1 MALGKITGKTT
12 TNNFKFTVEQ
22 ETKKFEYVQ
31 VHHKNYG
38 KILCQIIEI
47 ERDEEKETAFC
58 SVIGYKDED
67 KIRKPRI
74 PFEISA
80 EVELA
85 DDEFIKEIIKLESD
99 ESGAHIGKLDGK
111 EINVLLDLNKI
122 LTMHLSVLA
131 KSGAGKSYSVG
142 VILEEMISKN
152 IPLIVFDPHGE
163 YSTLKFKNDNK
174 DDLKK
179 LKTHNLK
186 PQAFPVQE
194 FGDPTVIPG
203 ARPIRLNNSSNQ
215 EEFMHL
221 LPNKLTNSQMA
232 LLYTSMKN
240 TNSTDFAAII
250 SALEAEESNAKWSVI
265 SMIEHLNSLNIFSDS
280 PISYNEFLK
289 PGCCS
294 IINMKGINP
303 DIQELIVYKIC
314 KDMFELRKKGKIP
327 PFFMIIEEAH
337 NYCPERS
344 FGETKAS
351 KIIRSI
357 ASEGRKFGLGL
368 CVISQ
373 RPARVDKSI
382 LSQCSTQFIL
392 KVTNPNDLKA
402 ITSSIEGITSSTEQE
417 VQNLPIGTALITGL
431 TEVPLFVNIRPRK
444 SMHGGKSQKM
454 IQSSNFIEK
463 VTAFQEKQVL
473 SIIKPTVFSKDL
485 QAKKRTILVPCYNFV
500 CTDNNVDFSL
510 LIEAVNGG
518 IVFDKDN
525 FKTKLLPDLKI
536 LDDKKI
542 NVLRFAFKKNK
553 FKEQDVLSSL
563 GLNLSITEELKSLV
577 RIGYLTKTADTYSL
591 SDKYVFSKLSNQKN
605 DYKIDAEEIQYDEKL
620 TQKITLD
627 EIIDKLRAFTNIKD
641 RTECFLVLLED

>member
-1 MALGKITGKTT
+1 MALGKITGKAT
-12 TNNFKFTVEQ
+12 TNDFKFLVEQ

-31 VHHKNYG
+31 VNHKNYG
-38 KILCQIIEI
+38 KILCQIMEI
-47 ERDEEKETAFC
+47 ERDEEKEIAYC
-58 SVIGYKDED
+58 SVLGYKEED

-74 PFEISA
+74 PFEIGA

-85 DDEFIKEIIKLESD
+85 EDDFIKEIIKLESS
-99 ESGAHIGKLDGK
+99 ESGAQIGKLDGK
-111 EINVLLDLNKI
+111 GIDVLLDLNRI

-163 YSTLKFKNDNK
+163 YATLRFKNDNK

-194 FGDPTVIPG
+194 FGDPAVIPG
-203 ARPIRLNNSSNQ
+203 ARPIRLNKSSDQ
-215 EEFMHL
+215 EEMLHI

-232 LLYTSMKN
+232 LLYSSMKN
-240 TNSTDFAAII
+240 TNSTDFGAII
-250 SALEAEESNAKWSVI
+250 SYLEAEESNAKWSVI
-265 SMIEHLNSLNIFSDS
+265 SMLEHLNNLGLFSDS
-280 PISYNEFLK
+280 TISYNEFLK
-289 PGCCS
+289 PGSCT

-314 KDMFELRKKGKIP
+314 KDMFELRKKGKLP

-382 LSQCSTQFIL
+382 LSQCSTQFVL

-402 ITSSIEGITSSTEQE
+402 ITSSIEGITASTEQE
-417 VQNLPIGTALITGL
+417 IQNLPIGTAMITGL

-444 SMHGGKSQKM
+444 SMHGGKSVKM

-473 SIIKPTVFSKDL
+473 PIIKQANFSKTL
-485 QAKKRTILVPCYNFV
+485 QEKKRTVLVPCYNFV
-500 CTDNNVDFSL
+500 CSDNSGDFNL
-510 LIEAVNGG
+510 LVEAVDGG
-518 IVFDKDN
+518 IVFDKEN
-525 FKTKLLPDLKI
+525 FKTKLIPDMKLM
-536 LDDKKI
+536 DDKKI
-542 NVLRFAFKKNK
+542 NILRFAFKKNK
-553 FKEQDVLSSL
+553 FKEQDIISTL
-563 GLNLSITEELKSLV
+563 GLNLSITEELKALV
-577 RIGYLTKTADTYSL
+577 KIGYLTKSADTYTL

-605 DYKIDAEEIQYDEKL
+605 NFKIEAEEIQYDEKL

-641 RTECFLVLLED
+641 RTECWLVQLED

>member
-1 MALGKITGKTT
+1 MALGKITGKAT
-12 TNNFKFTVEQ
+12 TNDFKFLVEV
-22 ETKKFEYVQ
+22 ETKKFEYIQ
-31 VHHKNYG
+31 VNHKTYG
-38 KILCQIIEI
+38 KILCQIVEM
-47 ERDEEKETAFC
+47 ERDEDKEIAFC
-58 SVIGYKDED
+58 TVLGYKDED
-67 KIRKPRI
+67 KIKKPRI
-74 PFEISA
+74 PFEIGSEVDLA
-80 EVELA
+80 E
-85 DDEFIKEIIKLESD
+85 DEFIKEIIKLENA

-111 EINVLLDLNKI
+111 EIDVHLDLDKV
-122 LTMHLSVLA
+122 LTMHLSILA

-174 DDLKK
+174 DDIKK
-179 LKTHNLK
+179 LKTYDLK
-186 PQAFPVQE
+186 TQAFSVQE
-194 FGDPTVIPG
+194 FGDTTVIPG
-203 ARPIRLNNSSNQ
+203 VRPIRLNKSSDQ
-215 EEFMHL
+215 EEFLHL
-221 LPNKLTNSQMA
+221 LPGKLTNSQLAILYSA
-232 LLYTSMKN
+232 LKN
-240 TNSTDFAAII
+240 SKSTDFKSILL
-250 SALEAEESNAKWSVI
+250 ALDAEESNAKWSII
-265 SMIEHLNSLNIFSDS
+265 SMIEHLNNLNLFSDT

-303 DIQELIVYKIC
+303 EIQELIVYKIC
-314 KDMFELRKKGKIP
+314 SDMFELRKKGKLP

-382 LSQCSTQFIL
+382 LSQCSTQFVL

-402 ITSSIEGITSSTEQE
+402 ITSSIEGLTASTEQE
-417 VQNLPIGTALITGL
+417 IQNLPIGTALITGL

-444 SMHGGKSQKM
+444 SMHGGKAQKM
-454 IQSSNFIEK
+454 IQNNNFIEK

-473 SIIKPTVFSKDL
+473 PIIKPTNFSKTL
-485 QAKKRTILVPCYNFV
+485 QEKKRTILVPCYNFV
-500 CTDNNVDFSL
+500 CSDNTSEFNL
-510 LIEAVNGG
+510 LVETVNGG

-525 FKTKLLPDLKI
+525 FKTKIIPEMKI
-536 LDDKKI
+536 MDDKKI
-542 NVLRFAFKKNK
+542 NILRFAFKKNK
-553 FKEQDVLSSL
+553 FKEQDLLSTL
-563 GLNLSITEELKSLV
+563 GLNLAVTEELKQLV
-577 RIGYLTKTADTYSL
+577 KIGYLTKISDIYSL

-605 DYKIDAEEIQYDEKL
+605 NYKIESEEIQYDEKL
-620 TQKITLD
+620 VQKVTLD
-627 EIIDKLRAFTNIKD
+627 EIINKLRAFTNIKD
-641 RTECFLVLLED
+641 RAECFLVLLDD